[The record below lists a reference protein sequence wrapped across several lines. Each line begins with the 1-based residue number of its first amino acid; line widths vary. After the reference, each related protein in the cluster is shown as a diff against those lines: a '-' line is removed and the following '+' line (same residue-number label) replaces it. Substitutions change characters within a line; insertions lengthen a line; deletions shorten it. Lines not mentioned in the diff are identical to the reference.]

1 MPLFIVTTPI
11 GNIRDITYRAVQVLK
26 DIDIVACEDTRHTGL
41 LLKRY
46 NIKKKLISYYEQNER
61 RRVPQL
67 ISLLKQDK
75 SVALITSAGTPLLSD
90 PGYILVRECLRQGI
104 TVQAVPG
111 PSAIITALTLSGLP
125 SHRFVFE
132 GFLPKKKGART
143 RILEE
148 LKMDKRTVVFFESPK
163 RVVRLLQEILELIGD
178 RQVALCR
185 EMTKYHEE
193 VIRGRVSEVL
203 RNMKSSKGEF
213 TIILEGSDD
222 KN

>member
-11 GNIRDITYRAVQVLK
+11 GNIRDITYRAVEVLK
-26 DIDIVACEDTRHTGL
+26 DVDIVACEDTRRTGL

-111 PSAIITALTLSGLP
+111 PSAITAALTLSGLP

-132 GFLPKKKGART
+132 GFLPRKKGART
-143 RILEE
+143 RTLEK
-148 LKMDKRTVVFFESPK
+148 LKTDKRTVVFFESPK
-163 RVVRLLQEILELIGD
+163 RVVRLLQEILESIGD

-193 VIRGRVSEVL
+193 IIRGRVS
-203 RNMKSSKGEF
+203 
-213 TIILEGSDD
+213 
-222 KN
+222 

>member
-11 GNIRDITYRAVQVLK
+11 GNIRDITYRAVEVLK
-26 DIDIVACEDTRHTGL
+26 NVDIVACEDTRRTGL
-41 LLKRY
+41 LLKQY
-46 NIKKKLISYYEQNER
+46 DIKKKLISYYEQNER
-61 RRVPQL
+61 KRVPQL
-67 ISLLKQDK
+67 LSLLKQDM

-90 PGYILVRECLRQGI
+90 PGYVLVRECLRQGI

-111 PSAIITALTLSGLP
+111 PSAITAALTLSGLP

-143 RILEE
+143 RILQE
-148 LKMDKRTVVFFESPK
+148 LKTDKRTVVFFESPK

-178 RQVALCR
+178 RQIALCR

-193 VIRGRVSEVL
+193 TIRGRVSEVL
-203 RNMKSSKGEF
+203 RNMRSSKGEF
-213 TIILEGSDD
+213 TIILEGSND
-222 KN
+222 

>member
-11 GNIRDITYRAVQVLK
+11 GNIQDITYRAVQVLK
-26 DIDIVACEDTRHTGL
+26 DIDIVACEDTRRTGL

-111 PSAIITALTLSGLP
+111 PSAITAALTLSGLP

-148 LKMDKRTVVFFESPK
+148 LKTNKRTVVFFESPK

-193 VIRGRVSEVL
+193 IIRGRVSEVL

-222 KN
+222 